1 MDPPPITTTAT
12 KLRLMCSYGGHIV
25 PRLSTNSLCYAG
37 GDTKIISL
45 NPLIITTLSS
55 LTTLLSST
63 LSVPF
68 PFTLKYLLPPHHD
81 LSSLIPLASD
91 PDLLFFLHHLIRLSS
106 SSCSFSS
113 SSTTSSRIRL
123 FLFPPSVIH
132 HPKTEVWFSDA
143 LKSAKIMQKV
153 VVMGRE
159 GDGDGQSESFSGGEL
174 SNSAASNAESMV
186 LESSSSFGSASSSAS
201 SSNLSS
207 LKAQAEDAH
216 GGANLQDIKVTL
228 LSSDSFA
235 SDNSVTSAI
244 THPQAATCLDPVV
257 QVSFLESGVP
267 CKHPELETKVPSD
280 SFSRIHSVAGCPLSL
295 QSNQLQQK
303 VQFVQVGANYIHH
316 NPTGV
321 LPISP
326 CYQIYSAQ
334 PQQQFHYQPNQLFP
348 VYFVPVGQM
357 TPGDLPMQ
365 FGLVNTATAS
375 NQHPIHPNP
384 SLISPQVAY
393 KDATVTPAKPD
404 LASQIYRSGHA
415 NVAMPLVH
423 SHYDENQQQLM
434 GIPEMHH
441 QPQSTSIPSREP
453 PNFRNELDDDPA
465 RIQIYKSQPPPP

>member
-37 GDTKIISL
+37 GDTKIISV
-45 NPLIITTLSS
+45 NPLIITTLSA
-55 LTTLLSST
+55 LTTLLAST

-91 PDLLFFLHHLIRLSS
+91 PDLLFFLHHLIRRLSS
-106 SSCSFSS
+106 SSPSSSS
-113 SSTTSSRIRL
+113 SSTMSSRIRL
-123 FLFPPSVIH
+123 FLFPPPVIH

-174 SNSAASNAESMV
+174 SNGAASNAESMV

-244 THPQAATCLDPVV
+244 SHPQAATCLDPVV
-257 QVSFLESGVP
+257 QVSFLEKGVP
-267 CKHPELETKVPSD
+267 CKPPEPEAKVPPD
-280 SFSRIHSVAGCPLSL
+280 SLSRIHSVAGCPLSL

-303 VQFVQVGANYIHH
+303 VQFVQVGANYIHQ

-326 CYQIYSAQ
+326 CYQIYPAQ
-334 PQQQFHYQPNQLFP
+334 SQQQFHYQPNQLFP

-365 FGLVNTATAS
+365 FGLVNTTTAS
-375 NQHPIHPNP
+375 NQHPIHANV

-393 KDATVTPAKPD
+393 NDATVTPAKPD
-404 LASQIYRSGHA
+404 LASQVYRNGHD
-415 NVAMPLVH
+415 NVAMPLVQ
-423 SHYDENQQQLM
+423 SHYDQQQLM

-441 QPQSTSIPSREP
+441 QHQPTPIPSREP